1 MIDYFGYVETVI
13 ARGDYI
19 LANIEQRIDKLW
31 IEGKLTDSERETLL
45 QSAADGAKDVLQID
59 VAAKISDLESR
70 VYALEH
76 PAAVYPEYVT
86 GQVSERGQV
95 YRADV
100 TGDGV
105 LDLVRY
111 DGGRASTSLG
121 IGKIDGWHLLDDA
134 LNVVAT
140 ITRDADK
147 NYIITPVNS
156 EPEEPTEEPTE
167 PTGEPTEPTE

>member
-31 IEGKLTDSERETLL
+31 IEGKLSDSERETLL
-45 QSAADGAKDVLQID
+45 QSAAEGAKDVLQFD
-59 VAAKISDLESR
+59 VAAKVAELEGR

-76 PAAVYPEYVT
+76 PAVMYPEYVV

-134 LNVVAT
+134 LNVVAI
-140 ITRDADK
+140 ITRDVDN
-147 NYIITPVNS
+147 NYVITPINS
-156 EPEEPTEEPTE
+156 DNMVLEPEI
-167 PTGEPTEPTE
+167 G

>member
-59 VAAKISDLESR
+59 VAAKISDLEAR

-76 PAAVYPEYVT
+76 PAVVYPEYVN

-95 YRADV
+95 YLADV

-121 IGKIDGWHLLDDA
+121 IGKIEGWHLLELDGDV

-147 NYIITPVNS
+147 NYVITPVNT
-156 EPEEPTEEPTE
+156 EPAEPPTEEPA
-167 PTGEPTEPTE
+167 EPTE

>member
-1 MIDYFGYVETVI
+1 
-13 ARGDYI
+13 
-19 LANIEQRIDKLW
+19 
-31 IEGKLTDSERETLL
+31 
-45 QSAADGAKDVLQID
+45 
-59 VAAKISDLESR
+59 
-70 VYALEH
+70 
-76 PAAVYPEYVT
+76 
-86 GQVSERGQV
+86 
-95 YRADV
+95 
-100 TGDGV
+100 V

-121 IGKIDGWHLLDDA
+121 IGKIEGWHLLDDA